1 MADVFVSYARADK
14 ALVAPLVAAIEHHG
28 WSVWWDPEIAPGQE
42 FDNLSTAELAAAS
55 AVVVVWTPTSVGSR
69 WVRGEARE
77 AADRGV
83 LVPARFDDA
92 RLPLDVRAIHT
103 IDLDGWGDD
112 PSSKPCLDLMRAL
125 EATIGRPARAKSSV
139 GSGARSA
146 TPAPSQAPQL
156 SICVLPFANMSG
168 EPEQEYFSDGI
179 SEDIITDLSKVS
191 SLAVTARNT
200 AFTFKGKHVDVAQV
214 ARQLKVTHVLEGSV
228 RKAGQRVRIS
238 AQLIDGTSGSHVWAE
253 RYDRDLNDIFALQDE
268 ISQAIVAAMK
278 LKLLPQEKQ
287 AIEHRG
293 TSNAEA
299 YKFFLMARQQYL
311 GGINDARRLDAVI
324 RLCRRAAELDP
335 DYSRAWALMA
345 AAQRV
350 GTYFGQ
356 HTENGLVAA
365 ERALALDSKLAEA
378 HAARAGALLA
388 DGDNAGALEE
398 VEIALRLDPES
409 WDVNREAARLHYRL
423 RDFDKAIRYFEKAS
437 SCLDSDWSSCNM
449 LISCYAAVGNEEAAN
464 DAARRTLAIAEKV
477 TLSEPSNGDVMA
489 GAVGA
494 LARLGSV
501 ERAKEWAERA
511 LLLDPDNLNMIYNIA
526 CTVITDI
533 KDPETAVTM
542 LKPYLERI
550 GREGFLWLKSDPD
563 LDPIRNDPRYLE
575 MVRSAEARLGAVQ
588 NAE

>member
-28 WSVWWDPEIAPGQE
+28 WSVWWDPEISPGQE
-42 FDNLSTAELAAAS
+42 FDNLITAELAAAS

-69 WVRGEARE
+69 WVRGEARD

-83 LVPARFDDA
+83 LVPARLGDA

-103 IDLDGWGDD
+103 IDLDGWGGD
-112 PSSKPCLDLMRAL
+112 PASRPCQDLMRAL
-125 EATIGRPARAKSSV
+125 ETTIGRPARAGSTGAV
-139 GSGARSA
+139 GSRPSTSA
-146 TPAPSQAPQL
+146 AAPQL
-156 SICVLPFANMSG
+156 SICVLPFSNMSG

-191 SLAVTARNT
+191 ALAVTARNT

-238 AQLIDGTSGSHVWAE
+238 AQLIDGATGSHVWAE

-268 ISQAIVAAMK
+268 ISQAIVGAMK

-287 AIEHRG
+287 AIGHRG

-299 YKFFLMARQQYL
+299 YKFCLMARQQYL

-324 RLCRRAAELDP
+324 RLCRRAVELDP
-335 DYSRAWALMA
+335 NYPHAWALMA

-356 HTENGLVAA
+356 HTDSGLVAA
-365 ERALALDSKLAEA
+365 ERALALDSNLAEA

-388 DGDNAGALEE
+388 DGDNEGALEE
-398 VEIALRLDPES
+398 VETALALDPES

-423 RDFDKAIRYFEKAS
+423 RNFDKAIQYFEKAAA
-437 SCLDSDWSSCNM
+437 CLDTDWSSCNM
-449 LISCYAAVGNEEAAN
+449 LISCYAAVGNEAAAN
-464 DAARRTLAIAEKV
+464 DAARRTLAIAEQV
-477 TLSEPSNGDVMA
+477 VLTEPSNGDVMA

-511 LLLDPDNLNMIYNIA
+511 LLLDPDNLNMRYNIA

-533 KDPETAVTM
+533 KDTETALAM
-542 LKPYLERI
+542 LGPYLAKI

-563 LDPIRNDPRYLE
+563 LDPIRSDPRYLS
-575 MVRSAEARLGAVQ
+575 MINDAEARLGTA
-588 NAE
+588 